1 MHTHVAHTQKSED
14 NLGCWSLRP
23 PGVRQALWLVRD
35 PSLSDPNLITEAGL
49 QTHRT
54 VPGFMCDLRVQIQG
68 LSLLATSFTP

>member
-35 PSLSDPNLITEAGL
+35 PSLSDPNLTTEAGL